1 MIPSKGGLRL
11 IPNGET
17 VDIVLDL
24 MGLALRADPARVE
37 VKVEFEPRVN
47 WIIVKARPIALKG
60 SNTFCQYADLNGVE
74 GNIRVAQLFNDIN
87 HYIKEC

>member
-11 IPNGET
+11 IPNWET

-24 MGLALRADPARVE
+24 MCLALRADPARVE
-37 VKVEFEPRVN
+37 VNIQFEPRVN
-47 WIIVKARPIALKG
+47 WIVVKARPIALKG

-87 HYIKEC
+87 HYVKEC